1 MKILKSSIFV
11 TFLFIYSSINATFA
25 ANNIAIATSHQMAT
39 EIAQEILKSGGN
51 ALDATVAA
59 SFMLNVVQPYK
70 MGIGGGGIILI
81 RTPKTSTVLDHREE
95 APKSAHEKMF
105 IAGDGMP
112 LKRDPDAIT
121 GPLPVGIPGT
131 PAGLFEAHKQ
141 FGKLPW
147 KRLIEPAIAVAK
159 NGFPIT
165 QLFEEELQENW
176 NRMRAFPVTISCF
189 SDGEGNY
196 LKRGKVLRQP
206 QLASTLEKIA
216 NQGGMTFYTGELAK
230 SWLPEAQKLGVKIDA
245 DELKNYKV
253 RNQKPITYKAFN
265 FNALTA
271 GPPSTGA
278 LLLAGTIRYLEHY
291 YKFQSAKTNSQITAD
306 SAKRIIVTA
315 ETLRFYQQ
323 MRDEKLADIGFGK
336 MDPQKYLNSADEIN
350 AWTEIDK
357 RIAARLEKIETAVT
371 QNIDFSVSPTRFYA
385 NVNRKPEDESSHT
398 AHLSVSDAQGM
409 SVAYTTT
416 IEAIFG
422 SGMVVPN
429 HGFLLNNELSDFDF
443 EPGKPNSAAPHKRP
457 RSNMSPTIFSEA
469 IPGKSEQPVAIVGAA
484 GGTRIPTTIAEIL
497 ENYYIHKMSAR
508 EAVAYPRFHP
518 MKDSKLEIEK
528 GYSSEVI
535 KKLKI
540 AGYQV
545 EEIPTMWS
553 VAEILLR
560 RSSNDKWE
568 AASESR
574 YDGLAVS
581 Q

>member
-1 MKILKSSIFV
+1 MKILKSLIFV
-11 TFLFIYSSINATFA
+11 TFLLIQTQFNLSFA
-25 ANNIAIATSHQMAT
+25 VNNLAIATSHQMAT
-39 EIAQEILKSGGN
+39 EVAQDVLKSGGN
-51 ALDATVAA
+51 AVDAIIAA

-70 MGIGGGGIILI
+70 MGIGGGGILLI
-81 RTPKTSTVLDHREE
+81 RTPKTATILDHREE

-112 LKRDPDAIT
+112 MKRDPDAIT

-131 PAGLFEAHKQ
+131 PAGLFEAHKL

-189 SDGEGNY
+189 SDGEGGY
-196 LKRGKVLRQP
+196 LKRGKALRQP
-206 QLASTLEKIA
+206 QLAKTLEKIA
-216 NQGGMTFYTGELAK
+216 IQGASTFYVGDLAK
-230 SWLPEAQKLGVKIDA
+230 SWLPEAQKLGVKIDSE
-245 DELKNYKV
+245 DLKNYKV
-253 RNQKPITYKAFN
+253 RKQKPITYKAFN

-271 GPPSTGA
+271 PPPSTGG
-278 LLLAGTIRYLEHY
+278 LLLAGTIRYLDHY
-291 YKFQSAKTNSQITAD
+291 YKFQSAKTNSQISAD

-323 MRDEKLADIGFGK
+323 MRDEKLADIGFAK
-336 MDPQKYLNSADEIN
+336 IDPQKYLNSAEEIN
-350 AWTEIDK
+350 AWTEIDR

-371 QNIDFSVSPTRFYA
+371 QKHHFSISPSSFYA
-385 NVNRKPEDESSHT
+385 KMSRKPLDDSSHT

-422 SGMVVPN
+422 SGIMVPN

-443 EPGKPNSAAPHKRP
+443 EAGKPNSAAAQKRP
-457 RSNMSPTIFSEA
+457 RSNMSPTIFTETQ
-469 IPGKSEQPVAIVGAA
+469 IGKTEQPVAIVGAA
-484 GGTRIPTTIAEIL
+484 GGSRIPTTIAEIM
-497 ENYYIHKMSAR
+497 ENYYIHKMTAR

-535 KKLKI
+535 KKLKL

-545 EEIPTMWS
+545 EEISTMWS
-553 VAEILLR
+553 VAEVLLR

-581 Q
+581 N